1 VFLSSKPCRDTD
13 DVATVTTR
21 MMERVASGLFVI
33 GRGRRRRRWRGGVT
47 SRLLAP
53 PTCSLRHAMPP
64 SVRPSVCS
72 AVELITRPCR
82 DDDSSRRRLLRL
94 SVLAPSATDTDTA
107 PLTQSLGDVSGPS
120 GAGRPET
127 VAGTHFKAYS
137 NRVLRTNCALR
148 IKKCAP
154 RISSGI
160 YFLST
165 S

>member
-1 VFLSSKPCRDTD
+1 VAGRCDVTAASS
-13 DVATVTTR
+13 AH
-21 MMERVASGLFVI
+21 LFT
-33 GRGRRRRRWRGGVT
+33 T
-47 SRLLAP
+47 SRYAAI
-53 PTCSLRHAMPP
+53 RP
-64 SVRPSVCS
+64 SVRPS
-72 AVELITRPCR
+72 AVRSNSLR
-82 DDDSSRRRLLRL
+82 DRVEMTTHQDGDSSD
-94 SVLAPSATDTDTA
+94 LAPPATDTA

-137 NRVLRTNCALR
+137 NRVPRTNCALR